1 MGIPYLKKIRNKKK
15 LHTLSRFLMIYIL
28 WTLTVFFNS
37 NIFMESVEKINFS
50 IMLFNMKEKRNQVN
64 KEKV

>member
-1 MGIPYLKKIRNKKK
+1 
-15 LHTLSRFLMIYIL
+15 MIYIL